1 MKNKKKINEED
12 FLIKLLAKNYGQEFL
27 EYLDLLY
34 HENHDDPLEL
44 PCKEIESEEPT
55 EIITPTF
62 QNLFMDFVY
71 KMKDDSLLH
80 YEHYSGNLTESKLTH
95 TGRYLFEKREE
106 TKKCINTIIVSTG
119 DPDKSIRKLWLGAR
133 TNFEVFRIIFLKEYD
148 GEEKLKKIKDIV
160 NNNKKLTIFKV
171 IELIL
176 IPLFRISRPLE
187 EIIEEICYLTGK
199 LVDATDDER
208 ELLEWGLTLVSS
220 KFVKDPKK
228 LKELREVIKMN
239 NETIQSV
246 LHGYIEDEREYARE
260 EAREETLQERNIE
273 IVNNMLNKGYS
284 LKEINEIT
292 QLELNTIKHL
302 SLGK

>member
-187 EIIEEICYLTGK
+187 EIIGEICYLTGK

-260 EAREETLQERNIE
+260 EAREEAIMEMANTMI
-273 IVNNMLNKGYS
+273 NNGISMRQ
-284 LKEINEIT
+284 IAEIT
-292 QLELNTIKHL
+292 KLDLNTIKHL